1 LLLYEEEVKLF
12 SIVHRR
18 SRTI

>member
-1 LLLYEEEVKLF
+1 LYKGEVELF